1 MNNNQVLAVFVSLPH
16 FNIAAPGDG
25 RTPMDISDDNFFVQ
39 TNPGRV
45 IVAAMFPPVATNN
58 PTAVKADVQT
68 AYLTMFP
75 QGDHAFVA
83 RVFGWAEDCFAGRH
97 PDYQPI
103 DARYHDFEHTLQ
115 GTLCMARLLRCR
127 QASGVQPQ
135 LSQREFELGLVGILL
150 HDTGYLKRRDDDSP
164 GTGAKYTATHVLRSL
179 EFAHQLLT
187 AKGFSAADIHAVQ
200 NMIRCTGIDAFLESI
215 SFESDAERVVGH
227 ALGTADLL
235 GQMAADDYV
244 EKLPVL
250 YDEFQEAAQHDRGH
264 TDFITKFG
272 GAHDLMQRTPGFWR
286 DYVLPKLDKDFAG
299 LHRFLNQPYPNGRN
313 WYVERIEANMGRIQ
327 EKVAIAIR

>member
-1 MNNNQVLAVFVSLPH
+1 M
-16 FNIAAPGDG
+16 
-25 RTPMDISDDNFFVQ
+25 Q
-39 TNPGRV
+39 TNPGRG
-45 IVAAMFPPVATNN
+45 IVAAMFPQVATNN
-58 PTAVKADVQT
+58 PTAVKADVQA

-75 QGDHAFVA
+75 QGDHDFVA
-83 RVFGWAEDCFAGRH
+83 RVFGWAEECFAGRH
-97 PDYQPI
+97 PEYQAI

-115 GTLCMARLLRCR
+115 GTLCMARLLCCR
-127 QASGVQPQ
+127 HATGVQP
-135 LSQREFELGLVGILL
+135 LISQHLFELGIIGILL

-179 EFAHQLLT
+179 EFTHQLLVS
-187 AKGFSAADIHAVQ
+187 KGFSDTDIRAVQ

-215 SFESDAERVVGH
+215 GFENDAERVVGY

-250 YDEFQEAAQHDRGH
+250 YDEFQEAARHDRGH

-272 GAHDLMQRTPGFWR
+272 GAHDLMQRTPSFWR
-286 DYVLPKLDKDFAG
+286 DYVQPKLNKDFAG
-299 LHRFLNQPYPNGRN
+299 LQLFLNQPFPGGRN
-313 WYVERIEANMGRIQ
+313 WYVERIEANMGRIRQ
-327 EKVAIAIR
+327 HLASATV

>member
-1 MNNNQVLAVFVSLPH
+1 MPRCCAR
-16 FNIAAPGDG
+16 G
-25 RTPMDISDDNFFVQ
+25 RAHPKVYSRINFFVQ

-45 IVAAMFPPVATNN
+45 IVAAMFPQVATNN
-58 PTAVKADVQT
+58 PTAVKADVQA

-75 QGDHAFVA
+75 QGDHDFVA
-83 RVFGWAEDCFAGRH
+83 RVFGWAEECFAGRH
-97 PDYQPI
+97 ADYQAI
-103 DARYHDFEHTLQ
+103 DARYHDLEHTLQ

-135 LSQREFELGLVGILL
+135 LSQHLFQLGLIGILF
-150 HDTGYLKRRDDDSP
+150 HDTGYLKRREDTSS
-164 GTGAKYTATHVLRSL
+164 GTGAKYTATHVLRSV
-179 EFAHQLLT
+179 EFAAQLLKE
-187 AKGFSAADIHAVQ
+187 KGFSEADIRAVQ

-215 SFESDAERVVGH
+215 AFESDAERVAGY

-250 YDEFQEAAQHDRGH
+250 YEEFTEAARHDRGH

-272 GAHDLMQRTPGFWR
+272 GAHDLMQRTPSFWR
-286 DYVLPKLDKDFAG
+286 DYVQPKLERDFAG
-299 LHRFLNQPYPNGRN
+299 LHRFLNQPYPDGRN
-313 WYVERIEANMGRIQ
+313 CYVERIEANMARIQ
-327 EKVAIAIR
+327 ETIATRTR